1 MHDQLADRDCRGL
14 QTVASTS
21 TPAVIIWNGRVRIDP
36 NCFSALPSPHLV
48 GRRGESNDSG
58 RHLNGQ
64 KMVIASSSESPNGH
78 PMKQQTSEG
87 TSASANKDSFE
98 VRPNKPVQIVVV
110 EDNAGDVDLLRQAL
124 ADQQIA
130 YHLHVLEDGRKA
142 LSFFEGII
150 NEGRELPSF
159 IILDL
164 NLPAVH
170 GLTILERI
178 RGVPR
183 LQSIPV
189 AILTSSTLPEER
201 NRATAA
207 GVEAYW
213 RKPHSLDELEAL
225 GQSLTTFFKQYNI
238 LEPSGRAQKDAGV

>member
-1 MHDQLADRDCRGL
+1 M
-14 QTVASTS
+14 
-21 TPAVIIWNGRVRIDP
+21 
-36 NCFSALPSPHLV
+36 
-48 GRRGESNDSG
+48 RRKQESG
-58 RHLNGQ
+58 PQAERAQ
-64 KMVIASSSESPNGH
+64 KMVIASHSFDSQADGRPS
-78 PMKQQTSEG
+78 KQQTSEG
-87 TSASANKDSFE
+87 TSARKDSFE
-98 VRPNKPVQIVVV
+98 VRPNRPVRIVVV

-130 YHLHVLEDGRKA
+130 YHLLVLEDGRKA

-178 RGVPR
+178 RGIPR
-183 LQSIPV
+183 LKSIPV
-189 AILTSSTLPEER
+189 AILTSSTLPDER
-201 NRATAA
+201 KRATAA

-213 RKPHSLDELEAL
+213 SKPHSLDELEAL
-225 GQSLTTFFKQYNI
+225 GQSLAKFFRQYNI
-238 LEPSGRAQKDAGV
+238 T